1 MSAPSL
7 VGSAQPRGL
16 TLPTVNRTW
25 SRLISDLLTGRDLTP
40 EETWW
45 AMDRVVNGEAT
56 SAQVS
61 GFLIALRA
69 KGETPA
75 EIAGLASGL
84 RQHATAITI
93 PGLFV
98 DIVGTGGDGTGAIN
112 ISTMAAIV
120 AASTGLTV
128 VKHGGRAAS
137 SQSGGSADL
146 VEHLGIP
153 LDLSPADAV
162 RVAKAAG
169 ITYLFAPRFN
179 PGLRHVAAVRRELGV
194 PTAFNVLGPLINP
207 ADPRHQ
213 LVGVADARMQPVLAA
228 ALASRGTTAL
238 VVRGDDGLDKLTTT
252 ASSCVWV
259 VRNGHAVPEYL
270 DPRSLGL
277 PLSSPADLRGSTA
290 AANAQVL
297 HSVLA
302 GDPSPARDVV
312 LLNAA
317 AAIAAVHLTDE
328 PLVEQLAI
336 ALKQCGEAVDSGQAA
351 ATLARWIAA

>member
-1 MSAPSL
+1 M
-7 VGSAQPRGL
+7 
-16 TLPTVNRTW
+16 TLRTADRTW
-25 SRLISDLLTGRDLTP
+25 SGLISGLLAGRELTA

-45 AMDRVVNGEAT
+45 AMDRVVGGDAT

-75 EIAGLASGL
+75 EIDAMAAGL
-84 RQHATAITI
+84 RRHATGVTI
-93 PGLFV
+93 PGRFV
-98 DIVGTGGDGTGAIN
+98 DIVGTGGDGTGAVN

-120 AASTGLTV
+120 AAATGVTV

-137 SQSGGSADL
+137 SQTGGSADL
-146 VEHLGIP
+146 VEHLGIR
-153 LDLSPADAV
+153 LDLSPTDAV
-162 RVAKAAG
+162 RVARAAG

-207 ADPRHQ
+207 ADPQYQ
-213 LVGVADARMQPVLAA
+213 LVGVADARMQPVIAA
-228 ALASRGTTAL
+228 ALASRGSTAL

-259 VRNGHAVPEYL
+259 VHNGRAVPELL

-277 PLSSPADLRGSTA
+277 PLSSPANLRGSTA

-297 HSVLA
+297 RSVLA

-317 AAIAAVHLTDE
+317 AAVAVAGLTAE
-328 PLVEQLAI
+328 PLAEQLAI
-336 ALKQCGEAVDSGQAA
+336 CLKQCAEAIDSGRAA

>member
-1 MSAPSL
+1 M
-7 VGSAQPRGL
+7 
-16 TLPTVNRTW
+16 NRTW
-25 SRLISDLLTGRDLTP
+25 SRLISDLLTCRELTR
-40 EETWW
+40 EDVWW
-45 AMDRVVNGEAT
+45 AMDRVVGGEAT

-75 EIAGLASGL
+75 EIAAMASAL
-84 RQHATAITI
+84 RQHATSVTI
-93 PGLFV
+93 PGTFV

-120 AASTGLTV
+120 AASTGVTV

-137 SQSGGSADL
+137 SQAGGSADL

-162 RVAKAAG
+162 RVAETAG

-179 PGLRHVAAVRRELGV
+179 PALRHVAAVRRELGV
-194 PTAFNVLGPLINP
+194 PTAFNVLGPLLNP
-207 ADPRHQ
+207 ADPLYQ

-228 ALASRGTTAL
+228 ALASRGGDAL

-259 VRNGHAVPEYL
+259 VRSGHAEPESL

-277 PLSSPADLRGSTA
+277 ARASLAALRGSTA
-290 AANAQVL
+290 AANAGVL

-302 GDPSPARDVV
+302 GEASPARDVV

-317 AAIAAVHLTDE
+317 AAVAVVRLTEE
-328 PLVEQLAI
+328 PLVDQLAS
-336 ALKQCGEAVDSGQAA
+336 ALTQCAEAIDSGRAA
-351 ATLARWIAA
+351 ATLGRWIAG